1 MDPLVYA
8 YDSPGVMLP
17 FIGKGDR
24 GAERGV
30 KLALIGPSPQTDEYD
45 VKIYLILDWAAGIKE
60 GLYDVEALATYLL
73 YRLNVLNP
81 IGAVF
86 NQLTHLNSPY

>member
-1 MDPLVYA
+1 
-8 YDSPGVMLP
+8 MLP

-24 GAERGV
+24 GAERGI
-30 KLALIGPSPQTDEYD
+30 KLALIGTLPQPDEY
-45 VKIYLILDWAAGIKE
+45 VKTHLTLDLVAGIKE

-81 IGAVF
+81 IGAIF
-86 NQLTHLNSPY
+86 DQLAHLDSPY